1 MQKPETTEKLIDIE
15 QYIAKVRK
23 ETEKKYRSDF
33 DDLKKWLFYL
43 YSLDVRFTTEE
54 YVQINK
60 AATLLFS
67 MPQKVSE

>member
-1 MQKPETTEKLIDIE
+1 M
-15 QYIAKVRK
+15 RK